1 MKILL
6 YIVTLITSLSIHAFE
21 LKFDCGGKFETLK
34 TMTFSDN
41 SKYFDFKSEG
51 TCTDNLGNYNS
62 YLCFGLFETKSDN
75 IIRNSFICESTY
87 QDLNKTWLRVERN
100 KNTERSASVGKQI
113 IVDAT
118 GRWEALIGVECSYG
132 IKTLDHNQKI
142 SFSFSSHKCI
152 ISEEQKVAISN

>member
-1 MKILL
+1 MQFLFYPIIFILSLKI
-6 YIVTLITSLSIHAFE
+6 YAFE
-21 LKFDCGGKFETLK
+21 LKFDCGGKFETIK

-75 IIRNSFICESTY
+75 IIRNTFICESIY
-87 QDLNKTWLRVERN
+87 QDQNKTWLRVERN

-113 IVDAT
+113 IVDGT
-118 GRWEALIGVECSYG
+118 GKWKALIGVECSYG
-132 IKTLDHNQKI
+132 IKTLDRDKKI

-152 ISEEQKVAISN
+152 ITEEQKIAISN

>member
-6 YIVTLITSLSIHAFE
+6 YIVTFITSLSIHAFE

-118 GRWEALIGVECSYG
+118 GRWKALIGVECSYG
-132 IKTLDHNQKI
+132 IKTLDQDKKI

-152 ISEEQKVAISN
+152 ISKEQKIAISN

>member
-1 MKILL
+1 MKILFYL
-6 YIVTLITSLSIHAFE
+6 LVYMITLNIGSFE
-21 LKFDCGGKFETLK
+21 LKFDCGGKFEILK

-41 SKYFDFKSEG
+41 SKYFDFKNEG

-87 QDLNKTWLRVERN
+87 QDQNKTWARVERN

-113 IVDAT
+113 IVDGT
-118 GRWEALIGVECSYG
+118 GKWRALIGAECSYG
-132 IKTLDHNQKI
+132 IKTLDHNKKI
-142 SFSFSSHKCI
+142 SFSFSSHKCN
-152 ISEEQKVAISN
+152 ISEKQKLAISN